1 MTPTAEAVVF
11 GLAVQYTA
19 SARTDIRCHQRPST
33 VTTVYYVGC
42 NSGI

>member
-19 SARTDIRCHQRPST
+19 STRADIRYHQRPST
-33 VTTVYYVGC
+33 VTTVCYVGC
-42 NSGI
+42 DSDI